1 MYQCK
6 RERWGREVIMTS
18 SCIKA
23 AIVSVSAAVLL
34 AACTDQALP
43 TYGYYS
49 VPCPPTAAGGV
60 TSLPATSANSSAA
73 TPALPAGGI
82 GADGTSPP
90 TAASCIT
97 AIPNYGYAG
106 QYPSYWNYGW
116 PYDDGFGF
124 E

>member
-1 MYQCK
+1 
-6 RERWGREVIMTS
+6 MTS

-23 AIVSVSAAVLL
+23 TIVSVSAAVLL

-43 TYGYYS
+43 TYSYYS

-60 TSLPATSANSSAA
+60 TSQPANSANASAA
-73 TPALPAGGI
+73 TPAAPESGSGP
-82 GADGTSPP
+82 DGTSPP

-97 AIPNYGYAG
+97 AFPNFYPV

-116 PYDDGFGF
+116 PYDDGF
-124 E
+124 